1 MKVLEDLAEVLNG
14 KNGTVVPLLR
24 EAYRTTAISPFR
36 SASPSSLRLVGEL
49 YGLLT
54 AGSNTCLMPEGE
66 ELRVRLLVTALI
78 RELVTEVPS
87 FVSPKFATYSTGS
100 LPCMLKLMRELTCT
114 SAVSPELAS
123 QNNSFLID
131 VFSNI
136 DNPVPI
142 RLEALCML
150 LHSGGLSLN
159 ASLDVVIAD
168 MLVVPVTIEEQRT
181 SFMSPS
187 KSGTLKKKSTSSL
200 LRMVSSIATRR
211 PLISPRSVR
220 SNPTELDGT
229 PSVYDDIFSVLVT
242 AKNFNDQH
250 LMHTGIMS
258 ILYPLLKQRLSVCEA
273 PPNTPAVISAA
284 ASATVSPVNANAP
297 SISETW
303 TVQSRK
309 YLIDSVVTLAI
320 RILTQAQKDI
330 ASSSIFDGKKSWKY
344 VSSNTAEPLVA
355 WTRDLVETTIVETL
369 KCLDVVCKREVG
381 VVSTVFPHVRK
392 VYERTLQRED
402 SPGIALTETLK
413 FFISHS
419 YLVIFDLEPVLR
431 YYFQH
436 HVAKRLLSPQTDQF
450 QASVL
455 AVETVV
461 FLNQFAHQLC
471 GSFGPIVSEH
481 IVSLLRLAAWYPRT
495 VGGELLE
502 FFSQLNVECPVEL
515 FHGILDLPL
524 MAAMNELTFSID
536 AYITKELPMGEAVRQ
551 TADPKPLEDDQF
563 ATARI
568 AMRLIRS
575 AEFKEISDYMRNGN
589 SEWIESPKA
598 VALFTEMWKG
608 IPITPR
614 VSAASKL
621 VPQFLSVFFQ
631 NKSTGVLKAILSRY
645 GSGKIF
651 LFKPKEIGSVLID
664 FFTCAIADESLLN
677 SLRNEIVSAIIERV
691 LSPQSLSEDL
701 VVCLVHRMSL
711 LDQRES
717 LPLFMRTLRWL
728 LGRAEL
734 PDAKLDI
741 VCIKNGRVVPK
752 PSDRHVL
759 LDKVIGQSVTLSS
772 ELTCVVIA
780 TLTRLAVK
788 FPQYRPQTVAL
799 FESVYDQLELTA
811 QERISE
817 SLTVLNSFNLS
828 RHLVGLGA

>member
-14 KNGTVVPLLR
+14 KNGSVVPLLR
-24 EAYRTTAISPFR
+24 EAYRTTAISPVR
-36 SASPSSLRLVGEL
+36 SSCPFSLRLVGEL

-54 AGSNTCLMPEGE
+54 AGSNTCLMPEGD

-78 RELVTEVPS
+78 RELVTEVPA

-100 LPCMLKLMRELTCT
+100 LPCMLKLIKELATN
-114 SAVSPELAS
+114 SPVSPELVS

-142 RLEALCML
+142 RLEAIVML
-150 LHSGGLSLN
+150 LHSGGLASN
-159 ASLDVVIAD
+159 SSLDVIVGD
-168 MLVVPVTIEEQRT
+168 MLVVPVNIEEQRANFI
-181 SFMSPS
+181 SQS
-187 KSGTLKKKSTSSL
+187 KSGTFKKKSTSSL

-229 PSVYDDIFSVLVT
+229 PSVYDDIFSVLVS

-258 ILYPLLKQRLSVCEA
+258 ILYPFLKQRLSNCEA
-273 PPNTPAVISAA
+273 PPNTPAVASAA
-284 ASATVSPVNANAP
+284 ATPTNGSAP
-297 SISETW
+297 SINETW
-303 TVQSRK
+303 GVQSRR
-309 YLIDSVVTLAI
+309 YLIDSVVTLAV

-330 ASSSIFDGKKSWKY
+330 ASCIFDGKKSWKY
-344 VSSNTAEPLVA
+344 VSSSTNEMPLVA
-355 WTRDLVETTIVETL
+355 WTREMVETSIVETL

-436 HVAKRLLSPQTDQF
+436 HVAKRLLNPQTDQF
-450 QASVL
+450 QSSIL

-461 FLNQFAHQLC
+461 FLNQYAYQLC
-471 GSFGPIVSEH
+471 GSFSPIVSEH
-481 IVSLLRLAAWYPRT
+481 TVSLLRLAAWYPRT

-536 AYITKELPMGEAVRQ
+536 AYISKEGPVGDAVRS
-551 TADPKPLEDDQF
+551 TSDPKPIEDDQF

-631 NKSTGVLKAILSRY
+631 NKSTSVLKAILSRY

-677 SLRNEIVSAIIERV
+677 SLKNEIVSAIIERV
-691 LSPQSLSEDL
+691 MSPQSLSEDL

-734 PDAKLDI
+734 PEAKLDI

-759 LDKVIGQSVTLSS
+759 LDKVSKQSVILSS
-772 ELTCVVIA
+772 ELICVVIA

-788 FPQYRPQTVAL
+788 FPQYRPQTVSL
-799 FESVYDQLELTA
+799 FESVYDYLELTA